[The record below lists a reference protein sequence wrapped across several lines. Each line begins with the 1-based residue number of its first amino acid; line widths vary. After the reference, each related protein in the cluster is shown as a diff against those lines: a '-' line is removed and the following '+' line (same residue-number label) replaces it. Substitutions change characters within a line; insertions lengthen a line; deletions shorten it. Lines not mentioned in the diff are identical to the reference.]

1 MKKSQYYMI
10 LAILLFSVGIVELL
24 CIHLHVIDS
33 KYSLMPTIPLLL
45 SLTCAGLAGEIEK
58 KNQWDNADEIQR
70 AELMRKKLERESKS
84 KKIRDTMVKVGIA
97 IIVVLGIL
105 AIVL

>member
-1 MKKSQYYMI
+1 MVVASYVFGCSFVWDWHKN
-10 LAILLFSVGIVELL
+10 
-24 CIHLHVIDS
+24 
-33 KYSLMPTIPLLL
+33 
-45 SLTCAGLAGEIEK
+45 EK
-58 KNQWDNADEIQR
+58 KKQWDNADDIQR